1 MASDTTLASSGLAVD
16 DCAGFAEPADILSRL
31 TPDDLHPARLAGP
44 HAWHPWGLTVS
55 PPTDRRVR
63 LILPAGTRP
72 HAGDQLLERLEAQLG
87 RTPWPPTG
95 RLDVRRRDGQLHCS
109 NANAQRSLIE
119 IETASEVSSRQHAEV
134 VTRDGWPILDEI
146 AALSDRTRCINVE
159 EPRRTDLADLAS
171 WVEHKMAEPPAGQ
184 RLLTSLPQ
192 LLANQEREH
201 PASADRLRTI
211 LAHRGGAT
219 VHQRQ
224 ALDYLAEQL
233 DHCWSRGHGERR

>member
-1 MASDTTLASSGLAVD
+1 MASDTAASSGLAVN

-55 PPTDRRVR
+55 PPTDRRLR
-63 LILPAGTRP
+63 LTLPAGTRP

-95 RLDVRRRDGQLHCS
+95 RLNVRRRDGQLHCS

-134 VTRDGWPILDEI
+134 VTRDGWPILDEL
-146 AALSDRTRCINVE
+146 ATLNDRTRCISVE
-159 EPRRTDLADLAS
+159 EPRRTDFADLAS
-171 WVEHKMAEPPAGQ
+171 WVEHRMADITAGQ
-184 RLLTSLPQ
+184 RVVTPLPQ
-192 LLANQEREH
+192 LLAAQAREH

-211 LAHRGGAT
+211 LAHRTGAA
-219 VHQRQ
+219 VHQPR

-233 DHCWSRGHGERR
+233 DHCRTRGHGQRR